1 MTETIQTLKEDIA
14 VLQEKL
20 QKLEKQQ
27 QPKSPVEEAYKKV
40 FGEYPLT
47 DSISFD
53 VSFDEN
59 LWFAFLRGYNCGYE
73 GGLEN
78 SNEKLKKPVEK
89 QSKTLTDIVYRWWGS
104 KTLFF

>member
-1 MTETIQTLKEDIA
+1 MFLMTEKITIELTKEEFYALDRNIIM
-14 VLQEKL
+14 VEETESILDKIKEGYKKL
-20 QKLEKQQ
+20 GP
-27 QPKSPVEEAYKKV
+27 PKSPVEEAYKKV

-53 VSFDEN
+53 VGFDEN

-78 SNEKLKKPVEK
+78 SNEKLKKPNV
-89 QSKTLTDIVYRWWGS
+89 
-104 KTLFF
+104 

>member
-78 SNEKLKKPVEK
+78 SNEKLKKPNV
-89 QSKTLTDIVYRWWGS
+89 
-104 KTLFF
+104 